1 MNNFEK
7 TYLNIIVE
15 ENIKKALQKE
25 LKSGLEVKIKTKDE
39 KVKELLEKAN
49 LKDVKG
55 STLENILSV
64 VSAKMGSIARVLK
77 GKNQAADNSK
87 NNEIKKVEV
96 DEEEP
101 GIEN

>member
-25 LKSGLEVKIKTKDE
+25 LKSGLKVEIKTKDA

-64 VSAKMGSIARVLK
+64 ISAKMGSIAKVLK
-77 GKNQAADNSK
+77 GKNQSTNNSK
-87 NNEIKKVEV
+87 KNEKTEIEV
-96 DEEEP
+96 DEEP

>member
-25 LKSGLEVKIKTKDE
+25 LKSGLKVEIKAKDAR
-39 KVKELLEKAN
+39 VKELLEKAN

-64 VSAKMGSIARVLK
+64 ISAKMGSIAKVLK
-77 GKNQAADNSK
+77 SKNQSTNNSK
-87 NNEIKKVEV
+87 KNEKTEIEV
-96 DEEEP
+96 DEEP